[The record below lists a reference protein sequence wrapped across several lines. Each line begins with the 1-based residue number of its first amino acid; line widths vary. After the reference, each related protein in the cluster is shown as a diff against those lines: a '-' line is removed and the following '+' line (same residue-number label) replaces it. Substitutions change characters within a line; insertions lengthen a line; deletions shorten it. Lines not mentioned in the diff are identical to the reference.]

1 MSNARAFAPLAPRCV
16 CCGIARGD
24 ALCEECVDDYMP
36 PAWPRCVRCAARL
49 PAFDG
54 ASTCGVCLAEPPH
67 FDAAVALG
75 DYAPPLDAMILALK
89 GRAQLHLA
97 QAFGAE
103 LARRLRGTAHW
114 HAAVPLPLA
123 FEQLRARGFNQS
135 LELARPVARALGI
148 ALTAD
153 ALLRTRDTGPQHLLA
168 REERRRNVQGAFG
181 VPTAARSRIAGAD
194 LLLIDDVMTSGA
206 TLDAASGALKAAGA
220 ARVTVAVVARTP

>member
-1 MSNARAFAPLAPRCV
+1 M
-16 CCGIARGD
+16 
-24 ALCEECVDDYMP
+24 
-36 PAWPRCVRCAARL
+36 
-49 PAFDG
+49 
-54 ASTCGVCLAEPPH
+54 
-67 FDAAVALG
+67 
-75 DYAPPLDAMILALK
+75 
-89 GRAQLHLA
+89 
-97 QAFGAE
+97 
-103 LARRLRGTAHW
+103 
-114 HAAVPLPLA
+114 VPLPLA

-168 REERRRNVQGAFG
+168 REERRRNVQGAFA
-181 VPTAARSRIAGAD
+181 VPAAARSRIAEAD